1 MRPAVVL
8 VILGLALLATTL
20 IKREQDNSFDA
31 RFENA
36 EQRIRVLAED
46 IENDLEESDGS

>member
-8 VILGLALLATTL
+8 VILGLALLATML

-31 RFENA
+31 RFESA
-36 EQRIRVLAED
+36 EERIRALAQD
-46 IENDLEESDGS
+46 IENDLEEADGS